1 MEAVVVVVESPV
13 PVGFVALNACNEENS
28 WVKLSGVVSE

>member
-1 MEAVVVVVESPV
+1 VEAVVVVVESPV
-13 PVGFVALNACNEENS
+13 PVGLVALNACNEENS